1 MTNTTSRNRKWERY
15 GCLMPCRVIPETDA
29 DLMISARIINI
40 GRGGIL
46 IEADY
51 DFTTGT
57 RVIIVSSPDAE
68 PEKFDGLDEVHGTV
82 RWGQVDKV
90 SLMGLFYIGIEFDD
104 LLPLKQVAAQCD

>member
-15 GCLMPCRVIPETDA
+15 ACLLPCRVIPETDA
-29 DLMISARIINI
+29 DLLISARIINI

-51 DFTTGT
+51 DFSAGT
-57 RVIIVSSPDAE
+57 RVIIAPAPNVD
-68 PEKFDGLDEVHGTV
+68 PERLGGLDEVHGTV
-82 RWGQVDKV
+82 RWGQIDTV

-104 LLPLKQVAAQCD
+104 LLPLKQVAAQRG